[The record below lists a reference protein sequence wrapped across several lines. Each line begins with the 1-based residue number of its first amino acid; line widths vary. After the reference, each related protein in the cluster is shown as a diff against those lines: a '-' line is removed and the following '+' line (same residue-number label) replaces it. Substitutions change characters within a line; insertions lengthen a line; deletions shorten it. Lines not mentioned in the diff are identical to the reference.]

1 MRKSIRRQIAGIFIG
16 LVGAILLVSMLINS
30 WFLESFYIRNK
41 QDALISMYNQ
51 MNVAVRAGSLTS
63 QAMVEKLSQQV
74 EIDNISFI
82 VITDDNQKILTAT
95 QNERKS
101 QELVAQLMGYLFQKN
116 QQNGQL
122 LKESEHY
129 QIHSAKD
136 AAGDGEYIE
145 MWGYLDN
152 GNAFILRSPLESIRE
167 SASIS
172 NKFLIYTTLIMA
184 CIGSIFVWY
193 FTRRIT
199 NPILELTSLSERM
212 ADLDFD
218 AKYVGGGEGEIG
230 VLGANFNTMSERLE
244 HTISELKN
252 ANFELQRDIEQ
263 KEKLETMRTEFI
275 GNVSHEL
282 KTPIALIQGYAEGLK
297 EGVSDDPE
305 SRAFYCDV
313 IIDEAGK
320 MNQMV
325 KNLLTLNQLEVG
337 DEVVL
342 TRFNVVD
349 LINGVIQSN
358 EILIQQK
365 EVRLQFQQEQPVYV
379 WADEFKVEQV
389 LRNYLSN
396 ALNHVEG
403 ERVIDVRLQ
412 VDENREIAQI
422 TVFNTGKPIPE
433 EELERIWQKFY
444 KVDKA
449 RTREYGG
456 NGIGLSI
463 VKAIMESCG
472 QDYGVVNY
480 GNGVAFWFEL
490 SLK

>member
-1 MRKSIRRQIAGIFIG
+1 MKKSIRRQIAGIFIG
-16 LVGAILLVSMLINS
+16 LMGAVLLVSMIINS
-30 WFLESFYIRNK
+30 LFLEEFYIHNK
-41 QDALISMYNQ
+41 KEALISMYNQ
-51 MNVAVRAGSLTS
+51 MNIAVSSGSLTS
-63 QAMVEKLSQQV
+63 QTMVEKLSEQV
-74 EIDNISFI
+74 EVDNISFI

-101 QELVAQLMGYLFQKN
+101 QELVAQLMGYLFNKN
-116 QQNGQL
+116 QQNGKL
-122 LKESEHY
+122 LAESEHY

-136 AAGDGEYIE
+136 AMGDGEYIE

-167 SASIS
+167 SASLS
-172 NKFLIYTTLIMA
+172 NKFLIYITLIMA
-184 CIGSIFVWY
+184 GIGSIFVWY

-218 AKYVGGGEGEIG
+218 AKYVGRGEGEIG
-230 VLGANFNTMSERLE
+230 VLGANFNTMSEKLE

-252 ANFELQRDIEQ
+252 ANFELKKDIEQ
-263 KEKLETMRTEFI
+263 KEKIETMRTEFI

-297 EGVSDDPE
+297 EGISDDAE

-313 IIDEAGK
+313 IIDEANK

-325 KNLLTLNQLEVG
+325 KNLLTLNQLEAG
-337 DEVVL
+337 DEV
-342 TRFNVVD
+342 TFARFNVVD
-349 LINGVIQSN
+349 LVRGVIQSN
-358 EILIQQK
+358 EILLQQK
-365 EVRLQFQQEQPVYV
+365 EVSLQFCQEQPVYV

-396 ALNHVEG
+396 ALNHVDG
-403 ERVIDVRLQ
+403 ERVIDVRLK
-412 VDENREIAQI
+412 VDETREIVRI

-449 RTREYGG
+449 HTREYGG

-472 QDYGVVNY
+472 QAYGVVNY